1 VTNNGLAEVPRSTG
15 TAWVAVW
22 KAVFG
27 HPDHRDTELSVRVR
41 TQAGPATG
49 VKVGVTVDHQQAQ
62 LAQPMQDRA
71 NRRELTQIE
80 LTGAVR
86 QHLRQNFSAFGHYL
100 RQAGIGSHHGCRSR
114 TPRTQIVH
122 VHGHERAATRF
133 HVPSLPHLTTAANEG
148 RRATPPSRHES
159 LPLFLTMRTIAAVRC
174 AEAGLT
180 AAVSGCADLDDRYAL
195 CRSVMPVDRA
205 SRVGHVVD
213 LDGQARANH
222 DTYTTAKKA
231 SDGLEHGFLE
241 LSRD

>member
-1 VTNNGLAEVPRSTG
+1 VEGSL
-15 TAWVAVW
+15 
-22 KAVFG
+22 G
-27 HPDHRDTELSVRVR
+27 HPDYRDTELSVRVR

-49 VKVGVTVDHQQAQ
+49 VMVGVTVDHQQAQ

-100 RQAGIGSHHGCRSR
+100 RQAGIGSHHGCRPR

-133 HVPSLPHLTTAANEG
+133 HVPSLPHLTTAANRG
-148 RRATPPSRHES
+148 TPSNTAKPSRIVTV
-159 LPLFLTMRTIAAVRC
+159 LLTMRTIAAVRC